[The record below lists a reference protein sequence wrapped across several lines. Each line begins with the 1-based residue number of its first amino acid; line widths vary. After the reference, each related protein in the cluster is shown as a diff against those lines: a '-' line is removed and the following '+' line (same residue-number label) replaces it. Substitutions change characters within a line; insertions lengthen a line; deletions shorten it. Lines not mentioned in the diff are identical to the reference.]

1 VLAHFYDFQHVA
13 ILLHKGS
20 GHIMFAH
27 GLKTWKDFLHFNGG
41 AVALLFLEKKDS
53 FDKAFVQDCVPDL
66 ALALRHQTTK
76 PYR

>member
-1 VLAHFYDFQHVA
+1 
-13 ILLHKGS
+13 
-20 GHIMFAH
+20 MFAH